1 MTALHCYGIYGNASF
16 GLIVGSPAATS
27 FAYNCNTARRGKA
40 NTTDFL
46 LDMLSPSEASGKTF
60 VILKPL
66 RKLTPAIGLV
76 IIINVAIA
84 KNSFNV
90 TKESVTSKDIE
101 LKEIECKELEGY
113 AKGPLVI
120 RSKLAVYVVLIQ
132 PSTCVQYDTV
142 AELDGDASM
151 TTIVPV
157 ELFFDIYVWSTP
169 GLGKIVI
176 KHYMTLIVPKN
187 METLIVLN
195 ERPLDELTQTEK
207 ETISSW
213 DLVGIPLDAGIYE
226 LYSTPVIY
234 FGCYVYGYAKG
245 SGYMQVAGY
254 MNGRLYDK
262 NRNRIC
268 EKSAPKPGDLLDND
282 CDGKIDEEINNNLDD
297 DGDSQIDEDLAK
309 PNRINGAWTDWSA
322 WTCSTDCKDHKMY
335 RSRDCTN
342 PAPQNE
348 GTPCEGEEKEAK
360 ESDCYRNK
368 LCPKDC
374 GPGFW
379 GEDCKFLCQNCE
391 PDCEK
396 FTGQCSNCK
405 AGYKRPKERCNVG
418 CEENEY
424 GPNCLKNCT
433 HKCGEDCADRIHG
446 FCAKN
451 ILLYAPLML
460 ILFLTPY
467 VLLFCL
473 RSRDRKIQKEEGE
486 QKSKLVA
493 IPETKSGSSED
504 SD

>member
-1 MTALHCYGIYGNASF
+1 
-16 GLIVGSPAATS
+16 
-27 FAYNCNTARRGKA
+27 
-40 NTTDFL
+40 
-46 LDMLSPSEASGKTF
+46 
-60 VILKPL
+60 
-66 RKLTPAIGLV
+66 
-76 IIINVAIA
+76 
-84 KNSFNV
+84 
-90 TKESVTSKDIE
+90 
-101 LKEIECKELEGY
+101 
-113 AKGPLVI
+113 
-120 RSKLAVYVVLIQ
+120 
-132 PSTCVQYDTV
+132 
-142 AELDGDASM
+142 
-151 TTIVPV
+151 
-157 ELFFDIYVWSTP
+157 
-169 GLGKIVI
+169 
-176 KHYMTLIVPKN
+176 
-187 METLIVLN
+187 
-195 ERPLDELTQTEK
+195 
-207 ETISSW
+207 
-213 DLVGIPLDAGIYE
+213 
-226 LYSTPVIY
+226 
-234 FGCYVYGYAKG
+234 
-245 SGYMQVAGY
+245 
-254 MNGRLYDK
+254 
-262 NRNRIC
+262 
-268 EKSAPKPGDLLDND
+268 
-282 CDGKIDEEINNNLDD
+282 
-297 DGDSQIDEDLAK
+297 
-309 PNRINGAWTDWSA
+309 
-322 WTCSTDCKDHKMY
+322 
-335 RSRDCTN
+335 DCTN

-348 GTPCEGEEKEAK
+348 GNPCEGEEKEAK

-424 GPNCLKNCT
+424 GPNCLNNCT

-493 IPETKSGSSED
+493 IHETKSGSSED